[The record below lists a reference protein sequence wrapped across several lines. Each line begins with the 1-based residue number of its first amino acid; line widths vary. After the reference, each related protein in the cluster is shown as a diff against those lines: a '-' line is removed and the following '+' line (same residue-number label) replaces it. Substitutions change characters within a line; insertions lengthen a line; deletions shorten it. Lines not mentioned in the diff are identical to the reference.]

1 MALSDRVVENMS
13 EIKVD
18 WSLCYLM
25 ERFNA
30 EDDMFRLMGHNRYE
44 EAQECLDVIIA
55 VDEWFKENPI
65 KNE

>member
-1 MALSDRVVENMS
+1 MN

-18 WSLCYLM
+18 WSLSYIM
-25 ERFNA
+25 ERYNA
-30 EDDMFRLMGHNRYE
+30 EDDMFRLMEHNRYE